1 MFKMIYNIAR
11 TELQM
16 LFYSPVAWLI
26 LVVFGVQSGMLF
38 ADMMKGMVWT
48 QEMGYPL
55 SAVTYRVFADLM
67 YGGVFARMQSFLYF
81 YIPLLTMGL
90 VSRELSSGSI
100 RLLYSSPITNFQI
113 IMGKYLSMM
122 IYGAFMMGILLLAVI
137 CGWSTIKDFDWPMV
151 FTGLLGLYLLICA
164 YAAIGIFM
172 SSLTSYQIVAAIGTF
187 AVLMI
192 LSMIGGWWQEYDF
205 IRDVTYWLSINGRCS
220 TFIGGLICSEDVLYF
235 VIVVCLFL
243 TLTIIRLNA
252 VRQKIRFSITLGRNV
267 GVILLACFLG
277 YLSALPTLM
286 VYYDATETKMNT
298 LTPNSQEIVAKLD
311 GKVTITTYINVLG
324 RSNWYASPSFVK
336 PDMERFKQYLRFKPD
351 MKLKYV
357 YYYDTTNNP
366 SLDRRFPDL
375 TLREKMVEV
384 CKIYGLDSN
393 KFKGPEEIREM
404 IDLSGEGNDFVRQ
417 IVRENGEKTWLRIY
431 DDMERFPGEPEISAA
446 FKRLVMILPKVG
458 VLAGHGERSY
468 RGNKDRDYSLFA
480 NERTFRYALL
490 NQGFDVDEVKLDREV
505 PDDINILVISD
516 MREWLQPEEEA
527 RLQQYIDRGGNL
539 VVMGEPRRREV
550 MNHLFGKF
558 GFELVPGILVKHD
571 TNRQA
576 DILLSYPTKE
586 AGDIAYEFDVLYK
599 RGYVVTTPSCSGLEQ
614 VADKGFK
621 VTELFKSDTIGSWNE
636 LETTDFVDDTVR
648 LNPAIGEV
656 EKSYPTI
663 VALSRKVG
671 NREQKI
677 LLTGDADCISNSEF
691 NRRVNVR
698 TSNYTLITGSFFWL
712 SDNEVPIDVR
722 RPEFPDNGIYIGSV
736 GEKVIKGIYMVII
749 PLLFMGLGIFIW
761 IRRKGR

>member
-1 MFKMIYNIAR
+1 
-11 TELQM
+11 
-16 LFYSPVAWLI
+16 
-26 LVVFGVQSGMLF
+26 
-38 ADMMKGMVWT
+38 
-48 QEMGYPL
+48 
-55 SAVTYRVFADLM
+55 
-67 YGGVFARMQSFLYF
+67 
-81 YIPLLTMGL
+81 
-90 VSRELSSGSI
+90 
-100 RLLYSSPITNFQI
+100 
-113 IMGKYLSMM
+113 
-122 IYGAFMMGILLLAVI
+122 
-137 CGWSTIKDFDWPMV
+137 
-151 FTGLLGLYLLICA
+151 
-164 YAAIGIFM
+164 
-172 SSLTSYQIVAAIGTF
+172 
-187 AVLMI
+187 
-192 LSMIGGWWQEYDF
+192 
-205 IRDVTYWLSINGRCS
+205 
-220 TFIGGLICSEDVLYF
+220 
-235 VIVVCLFL
+235 
-243 TLTIIRLNA
+243 
-252 VRQKIRFSITLGRNV
+252 
-267 GVILLACFLG
+267 
-277 YLSALPTLM
+277 
-286 VYYDATETKMNT
+286 
-298 LTPNSQEIVAKLD
+298 
-311 GKVTITTYINVLG
+311 
-324 RSNWYASPSFVK
+324 
-336 PDMERFKQYLRFKPD
+336 
-351 MKLKYV
+351 
-357 YYYDTTNNP
+357 
-366 SLDRRFPDL
+366 
-375 TLREKMVEV
+375 
-384 CKIYGLDSN
+384 
-393 KFKGPEEIREM
+393 
-404 IDLSGEGNDFVRQ
+404 
-417 IVRENGEKTWLRIY
+417 
-431 DDMERFPGEPEISAA
+431 
-446 FKRLVMILPKVG
+446 
-458 VLAGHGERSY
+458 
-468 RGNKDRDYSLFA
+468 
-480 NERTFRYALL
+480 
-490 NQGFDVDEVKLDREV
+490 
-505 PDDINILVISD
+505 

-663 VALSRKVG
+663 VALSRKEG